1 MPAALSSLQSRR
13 TALAQARRD
22 CDALVTAVEHVVVGR
37 VHDDIDFYSEFS
49 AGADR
54 LLHALHSLS
63 VPLGE
68 HFACFSDFVVCER
81 GFTALGLPVD
91 RDEWGA
97 PSLDVALGR
106 MWLGHMRELSDSLGE
121 HKPGRSGPSQK
132 RGGGRHKDPAVVR
145 LESQVAAVYQ
155 GERESLEKN
164 GMTRPEARRRLA
176 SLSTT
181 DLLRRINEDNDHP
194 YSLRGPEAD
203 RLKKQVTR
211 SPAYRHYREP
221 ELEESPEDEPE
232 MLLPRD
238 AAYALEN
245 GLRPRRAGQN

>member
-22 CDALVTAVEHVVVGR
+22 CDALVTAVEHVVVGWAPD
-37 VHDDIDFYSEFS
+37 HFDFYAEFG
-49 AGADR
+49 AQADR
-54 LLHALHSLS
+54 LLNALQSLNM
-63 VPLGE
+63 PLGV
-68 HFACFSDFVVCER
+68 HFAYFCDFVVRER

-91 RDEWGA
+91 QDEWGT
-97 PSLDVALGR
+97 PSLDVALTR
-106 MWLGHMRELSDSLGE
+106 TWLGHMRELSDSLGE
-121 HKPGRSGPSQK
+121 HKPRRSGPSQK
-132 RGGGRHKDPAVVR
+132 RGGGRQKDPAVLR

-155 GERESLEKN
+155 GERESLVKN

-176 SLSTT
+176 TLTAT

-194 YSLRGPEAD
+194 YPLRGPEAD

-211 SPAYRHYREP
+211 SPAYRRYREP
-221 ELEESPEDEPE
+221 EWEESPGDEPE